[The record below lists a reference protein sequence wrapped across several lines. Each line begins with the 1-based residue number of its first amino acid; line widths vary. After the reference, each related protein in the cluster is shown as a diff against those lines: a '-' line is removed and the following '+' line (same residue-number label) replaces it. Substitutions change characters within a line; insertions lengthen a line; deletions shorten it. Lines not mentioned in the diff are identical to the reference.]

1 MASSNLPRERGAYRA
16 VEHAA
21 DAAVEQPMVG
31 RLMRLGYIVR
41 GIVYLLP
48 GVLALKLALGA
59 GDGGRAAMTP
69 TGAVE
74 MIAQHPLGRL
84 LMIPIAVGL
93 AGYSLWG
100 VVRAVL
106 DPLHRGHS
114 PKGIGTRL
122 GYALSGLAF
131 AGLFAAAIRFLAGAV
146 NHIPK
151 DRDWTVALL
160 AHPAGRWLVAI
171 LGLCWILGAGIGQIV
186 IGWTG
191 SFEKDL
197 ETHRMSPGERWWS
210 VRLGRVGIVARGLV
224 FAIVGALMVSA
235 AWHFDSRGSHGIDG
249 ALLEVLHQPSGRALL
264 AFAAS
269 GLITFAIFS
278 MMCARWMRLP
288 SSGPSHTGSRNRM
301 ASHPSSA

>member
-1 MASSNLPRERGAYRA
+1 MTPSL
-16 VEHAA
+16 EHAA
-21 DAAVEQPMVG
+21 EDAAEQPMVG

-41 GIVYLLP
+41 GIIYFLP
-48 GVLALKLALGA
+48 GLLGLKLALGA
-59 GDGGRAAMTP
+59 GHGGGAAMTP
-69 TGAVE
+69 TGALE

-106 DPLHRGHS
+106 DPLHRGNS
-114 PKGIGTRL
+114 PKGIGMRL
-122 GYALSGLAF
+122 GFALSGLAF
-131 AGLFAAAIRFLAGAV
+131 AGLFAAAIRFLAGSMA
-146 NHIPK
+146 HIPK
-151 DRDWTVALL
+151 DRDWTAGLL
-160 AHPAGRWLVAI
+160 AHPGGRWLVGI
-171 LGLCWILGAGIGQIV
+171 LGLCWIVGAGIGQIV

-197 ETHRMSPGERWWS
+197 ETDRMSPGERWWS

-224 FAIVGALMVSA
+224 FAIVGALLVAA
-235 AWHFDSRGSHGIDG
+235 AWRFNSRGSQGIDG
-249 ALLEVLHQPSGRALL
+249 ALLELLNQPSGRALL

-269 GLITFAIFS
+269 GLITFGIFS

-288 SSGPSHTGSRNRM
+288 SSGPSHTGSTSRIP
-301 ASHPSSA
+301 SHSSSV